1 MGTLNPRPLDLM
13 LFYKM
18 ERDFYNRLIR
28 ELDQVRESIDLV
40 VALWLWFE
48 SIGHHDF
55 IRHVAAYQN
64 DVVLRFIA
72 EGEACLDHLMG
83 NRDPSRS
90 DELPFT
96 NFLMAEPID
105 LRFFEYHRDIAFDGV
120 RYFLENV
127 CRIIFDDAL
136 MERVARDSSH
146 PDHRRVLSSGLR
158 IGRPSSKPCDEDE
171 VEAVSDMA
179 PATPPSSRSV
189 LNPMARPW
197 SPETDH
203 TPEEQRSMFITFS
216 MGHPIAKEDIRDFFN
231 TRYGPCVETVMMER
245 ASARQQPMYGRL
257 VFRSASMIA
266 VVLNGQQTAKFMIK
280 GKHLWARIYLPRR
293 S

>member
-1 MGTLNPRPLDLM
+1 MGSLNPRPLDLM

-28 ELDQVRESIDLV
+28 ELGQVRESIELV
-40 VALWLWFE
+40 MALWLWFE

-55 IRHVAAYQN
+55 IRHVAACQD

-120 RYFLENV
+120 RFFLENV
-127 CRIIFDDAL
+127 CRIILDDAL

-146 PDHRRVLSSGLR
+146 PDHRRVLSSGGLR
-158 IGRPSSKPCDEDE
+158 IGG
-171 VEAVSDMA
+171 
-179 PATPPSSRSV
+179 
-189 LNPMARPW
+189 PW

-216 MGHPIAKEDIRDFFN
+216 MGYPIAREDIRDFFN
-231 TRYGPCVETVMMER
+231 TRYGPCVETVMIEK
-245 ASARQQPMYGRL
+245 ASARQRPMYGRL
-257 VFRSASMIA
+257 VFRSASTIA
-266 VVLNGQQTAKFMIK
+266 VVLNGQQTAKFVIK

-293 S
+293 N

>member
-13 LFYKM
+13 LFYKT

-28 ELDQVRESIDLV
+28 ELGQVRESIELV
-40 VALWLWFE
+40 MALWLWFE

-55 IRHVAAYQN
+55 IRHVAAYRD

-83 NRDPSRS
+83 NREPSRS

-96 NFLMAEPID
+96 NSLMAEPID
-105 LRFFEYHRDIAFDGV
+105 LRFFEYHRHIAFDGV

-127 CRIIFDDAL
+127 CRITFDDAL

-146 PDHRRVLSSGLR
+146 PDHRRVLSSGIR
-158 IGRPSSKPCDEDE
+158 IGRSSSEACNEEE
-171 VEAVSDMA
+171 VEEMTDMA
-179 PATPPSSRSV
+179 LATPRSSRSV
-189 LNPMARPW
+189 LNPMATPW
-197 SPETDH
+197 SPETDR

-216 MGHPIAKEDIRDFFN
+216 MGCPIAREDIRDFFN
-231 TRYGPCVETVMMER
+231 T
-245 ASARQQPMYGRL
+245 
-257 VFRSASMIA
+257 
-266 VVLNGQQTAKFMIK
+266 
-280 GKHLWARIYLPRR
+280 
-293 S
+293 